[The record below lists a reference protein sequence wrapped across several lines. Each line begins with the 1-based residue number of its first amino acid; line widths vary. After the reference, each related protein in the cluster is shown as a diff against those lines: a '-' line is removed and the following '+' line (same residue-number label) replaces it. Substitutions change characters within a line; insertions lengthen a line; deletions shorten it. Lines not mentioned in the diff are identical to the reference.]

1 MSLKHTKGLSLTE
14 LLIGLLVGT
23 FVVAGGVKIFSN
35 NVKSSSDNSHV
46 NALNQDLRTML
57 ELMLHDIRR
66 AGYATSQPDD
76 NVDTKIDDLL
86 KNNPFSEIQ
95 IDNANTCI
103 VYTYNKNANT
113 TVDNNERFGFK
124 LITDNTFNPPK
135 KVLKVRRS
143 ATALACNVGSWENM
157 TAPDVEITD
166 LTFTLSETPLNVS
179 KALSNPL
186 DPPEL
191 ACNSG
196 DKCQYLRT
204 VNLIIKGRSTDNPP
218 ANQMLTGSVKIR
230 NDRYLASAP

>member
-1 MSLKHTKGLSLTE
+1 MSLKSASGLSLTE
-14 LLIGLLVGT
+14 LMIGLLVGT
-23 FVVAGGVKIFSN
+23 LVVAGGVKIFSS
-35 NVKSSSDNSHV
+35 NVKSSSDNTHL
-46 NALNQDLRTML
+46 NTLNQDLRTML

-66 AGYATSQPDD
+66 AGYATSQPDV
-76 NVDTKIDDLL
+76 NVDNKIDELL

-95 IDNANTCI
+95 IDNGNTCI
-103 VYTYNKNANT
+103 VYTYNKNANA

-124 LITDNTFNPPK
+124 LMTDNSFNPPK

-143 ATALACNVGSWENM
+143 ATALTCNVGTWENM
-157 TAPDVEITD
+157 TAPDIEITE

-191 ACNSG
+191 TCNSG
-196 DKCQYLRT
+196 DKCQYVRT
-204 VNLIIKGRSTDNPP
+204 VNLMIHGRSTDDP
-218 ANQMLTGSVKIR
+218 QVTQLLTGSVKIR